1 MSDYSM
7 SAYDLAVMMY
17 DASDRVG
24 VDLHNRPQTIIDL
37 WVKAAQRKIAAGTVT
52 MDDIATGTAH

>member
-7 SAYDLAVMMY
+7 SAYTLANALY
-17 DASDRVG
+17 EKTNTAG
-24 VDLHNRPQTIIDL
+24 IALHNRPAVIREA
-37 WVKAAQRKIAAGTVT
+37 WVKAAQRAISSGTVP